1 MAVNYPVVDYGS
13 WERAW
18 YGTNG
23 PAKCKVPFGT
33 KVIGQNSGKDYDKWI
48 LH

>member
-23 PAKCKVPFGT
+23 PAKMQST
-33 KVIGQNSGKDYDKWI
+33 IW
-48 LH
+48 H